1 MFSGRS
7 KDRYLA
13 PDISETDSAEIGLD
27 GALLY

>member
-13 PDISETDSAEIGLD
+13 PDISETDRAEIGLD
-27 GALLY
+27 GPLLY